1 MVGEKMK
8 HTSSQ
13 KRALLNN
20 TTLNNEVVTYIEW
33 NKIEKWSKIGP
44 LGKDEK
50 WHTSLEQ
57 VKIGI
62 ANEKVANTTQ
72 KKPRKMFRK
81 STVKGY
87 TFVMSQPPRQKSSLD
102 LHEKLMVSSCFSK
115 PLYVLLQVE
124 QIRPKLKTLKLLV
137 GQ

>member
-57 VKIGI
+57 VK
-62 ANEKVANTTQ
+62 
-72 KKPRKMFRK
+72 
-81 STVKGY
+81 
-87 TFVMSQPPRQKSSLD
+87 
-102 LHEKLMVSSCFSK
+102 
-115 PLYVLLQVE
+115 
-124 QIRPKLKTLKLLV
+124 
-137 GQ
+137 